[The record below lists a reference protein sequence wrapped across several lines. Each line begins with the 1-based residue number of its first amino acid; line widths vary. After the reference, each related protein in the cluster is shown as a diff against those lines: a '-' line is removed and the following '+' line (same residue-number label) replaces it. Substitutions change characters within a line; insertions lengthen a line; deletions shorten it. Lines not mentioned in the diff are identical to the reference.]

1 MTKDE
6 IIKKI
11 IKMLEDSD
19 FQKLKRIYLLIETLF
34 N

>member
-6 IIKKI
+6 LIKKI
-11 IKMLEDSD
+11 IKMIEDAD
-19 FQKLKRIYLLIETLF
+19 FQSLRKIYLLIEAFF

>member
-11 IKMLEDSD
+11 IKMLEDAD
-19 FQKLKRIYLLIETLF
+19 FQSLRKIYLLIEAFF